1 MTKANMLPPYFID
14 YMKERFKHLEDRFNI
29 SISEIKELLKGN
41 NGEGLVEKV
50 EKHDKWINS
59 FEARIGLVVSILGS
73 LFALAFSLAKD
84 FITNIFKVR

>member
-1 MTKANMLPPYFID
+1 MTKADKLPPYFQEYLD
-14 YMKERFKHLEDRFNI
+14 ERFKRLEDNVN
-29 SISEIKELLKGN
+29 EIKELLKGD
-41 NGEGLVEKV
+41 GSEGLVEKV

-59 FEARIGLVVSILGS
+59 FEARIGLVVSILGG

>member
-1 MTKANMLPPYFID
+1 MTKADKLPPYFQEYLD
-14 YMKERFKHLEDRFNI
+14 ERLKRLEDNVN
-29 SISEIKELLKGN
+29 EIKELLKGN
-41 NGEGLVEKV
+41 GSEGLVEKV

-59 FEARIGLVVSILGS
+59 FEARIGLVVSILGG

>member
-1 MTKANMLPPYFID
+1 MTKDKLPPYFLN
-14 YMKERFKHLEDRFNI
+14 YMEERFKRLEDRFNI

-41 NGEGLVEKV
+41 GGEGLIEKI

-73 LFALAFSLAKD
+73 LFALVFSLVKD
-84 FITNIFKVR
+84 VIDDIFKVR